1 MRHVTRHLHFFIRAT
16 ALIFLWR
23 GAWHL
28 IDSYIFPTNPAL
40 SGIVTLV
47 IGAVLIVIADTALS
61 PGVAQMRRE
70 EKKADSTFA
79 PQE

>member
-1 MRHVTRHLHFFIRAT
+1 MHFFIRAT

-40 SGIVTLV
+40 SGVVTLI
-47 IGAVLIVIADTALS
+47 IGAVLIVAADTVLS
-61 PGVAQMRRE
+61 PGTAQILKE
-70 EKKADSTFA
+70 ERKADSTFA